1 MAMDHGKWMAT
12 LAAKLLESV
21 PEAKTNG
28 LDETYVR
35 AVVEE
40 TIQHGQHVAV
50 VPGTLEGKALDGLLC
65 ASEWRYGLVARSSP
79 YQDMGR
85 PAPAGGVLVIELLLG
100 RPGCG
105 AAAVLIAHARD
116 IAKARNLKYLALQP
130 ADSCQ
135 EGVSTQRTCKY
146 CSTEGSLLEYYKQY
160 GFVGVPYVLPTM
172 HDLFPCQGAGCDYC
186 QKNTQVCMTMV
197 ALVDA
202 EGPLK
207 GSLDVDWASCAT
219 EKGLVCNDRRPRP
232 CPASGQKIARR
243 AGAQHR
249 NDPPQ
254 SQDQPQHR
262 FTRSSLVQ
270 GHTFRDRRPWGHPHT
285 HTQNPTPHLQPLARR
300 ADEPR
305 GSDRNGSPPTPTP
318 TPWTRSGLPRR
329 TPSSGTAD
337 MRATPGAGFSS
348 DRH

>member
-28 LDETYVR
+28 LGETYVR

-100 RPGCG
+100 RPGRG

-135 EGVSTQRTCKY
+135 EGVSKATTCKY
-146 CSTEGSLLEYYKQY
+146 CNRKESLLTYYARY
-160 GFVGVPYVLPTM
+160 GFVGVPYALPTM
-172 HDLFPCQGAGCDYC
+172 HDLFPCPGAGCDYC
-186 QKNTQVCMTMV
+186 RRNAQVCMTMV

-202 EGPLK
+202 GGLLEA
-207 GSLDVDWASCAT
+207 SLDADWASCAQT
-219 EKGLVCNDRRPRP
+219 ALACKS
-232 CPASGQKIARR
+232 CPSRSGGTKKK
-243 AGAQHR
+243 
-249 NDPPQ
+249 
-254 SQDQPQHR
+254 
-262 FTRSSLVQ
+262 
-270 GHTFRDRRPWGHPHT
+270 
-285 HTQNPTPHLQPLARR
+285 ARR
-300 ADEPR
+300 ADGTHRTDSPQPQAQARPPPHLFTSPPPHLQHMRREV
-305 GSDRNGSPPTPTP
+305 NGSPRLRTQD
-318 TPWTRSGLPRR
+318 PWTRSGLPR
-329 TPSSGTAD
+329 PMPNWDTAY